1 MNWTFV
7 VGVYAIGIHAAL
19 VVLATSYTR
28 LDRSV
33 RALTSEVLRMRR
45 TPRRPFVPVD
55 PLTRT
60 VPGRYADWSDDDLA
74 TRIR

>member
-1 MNWTFV
+1 MNWTLV

-33 RALTSEVLRMRR
+33 RDLTSEVRR
-45 TPRRPFVPVD
+45 SRRGRLVPVD